1 VTADGADDLPRRRN
15 GQRAY
20 PWLIHYQP
28 FNYEVHNGL
37 HRPAPLLEFRY
48 G

>member
-1 VTADGADDLPRRRN
+1 VTPMAMTVVHDGA